1 MKDEENFVLE
11 QLIMPKPVF
20 MASLEY
26 DYLSEKFKIQEV
38 LKILSKEDNSLI
50 VDEDLET
57 GQILLSGLGELH
69 L

>member
-26 DYLSEKFKIQEV
+26 DYLSEKVKI
-38 LKILSKEDNSLI
+38 
-50 VDEDLET
+50 
-57 GQILLSGLGELH
+57 
-69 L
+69 